1 MDVALVSSG
10 EERAMPTTFTQR
22 CARHLPFRR
31 AISMTAESACC
42 AAIARMVPVCV
53 EDGDIITPRIVYRAV
68 PTGALPVR
76 ITITT
81 SPARAFDRSAAP
93 VAPRLPDA
101 EHCGPYASL
110 NHPSPEGRGAIPSEV
125 GAPLCR
131 VRVWQP
137 ERRRQAR
144 PGPAAVSCGERGV
157 APSQRP
163 FWADNAVSRQPH
175 HRRPPPFFVLRPPAG
190 TFFLRWRSERG
201 ATCVAPRW
209 SACRRPGGYETG

>member
-22 CARHLPFRR
+22 CARHSPFRR

-81 SPARAFDRSAAP
+81 SPTRAFDRSAAP

-125 GAPLCR
+125 GG
-131 VRVWQP
+131 QG
-137 ERRRQAR
+137 RRYAGSGCGLLRRAWRGAIATAVLGRQR
-144 PGPAAVSCGERGV
+144 CQPAAASSAVPIVFR
-157 APSQRP
+157 APSP
-163 FWADNAVSRQPH
+163 GGH
-175 HRRPPPFFVLRPPAG
+175 FF
-190 TFFLRWRSERG
+190 FFLRWRSERG

>member
-1 MDVALVSSG
+1 
-10 EERAMPTTFTQR
+10 MPTTFTQR
-22 CARHLPFRR
+22 CARHSPFRR
-31 AISMTAESACC
+31 PISMTAESACR

-53 EDGDIITPRIVYRAV
+53 EDGDIITPGIAYRAV
-68 PTGALPVR
+68 PTGASPVR

-81 SPARAFDRSAAP
+81 SPTRAFDRSAAP

-110 NHPSPEGRGAIPSEV
+110 NLPSPEGRGAIPSEV
-125 GAPLCR
+125 GGAGAPLCQ

-144 PGPAAVSCGERGV
+144 PVRLRSPAASVAWRHRNGRSGPTTLSAGSRIIGGPHRFSCSV
-157 APSQRP
+157 P
-163 FWADNAVSRQPH
+163 
-175 HRRPPPFFVLRPPAG
+175 RRALFF
-190 TFFLRWRSERG
+190 RWRSERG

-209 SACRRPGGYETG
+209 SVCRRPGGYETG